1 MNTICRA
8 LIQSMRLPL
17 AIGHENLLT
26 ILLRGHDP
34 ASGGARNPHV
44 LEYVPVPPRRPPPAD
59 DLSPQIVSRFREKKF
74 LLRGHDLA
82 SAGARNPHGLKTTPV
97 SPLQAPPADGLAVRS

>member
-59 DLSPQIVSRFREKKF
+59 DLSPQIVSRFREKKDSYCEAMIRRRAVLEILMVSRPLRF
-74 LLRGHDLA
+74 LRSRRHQLMA
-82 SAGARNPHGLKTTPV
+82 S
-97 SPLQAPPADGLAVRS
+97 Q